1 VRSDVTEVRI
11 VSMKKGALF
20 LMRALED
27 VTHYERFDVS
37 KSLSDE
43 EVIERA
49 RTREDMRPS

>member
-1 VRSDVTEVRI
+1 MRSDVTEIRI
-11 VSMKKGALF
+11 ESMKKGALF

-27 VTHYERFDVS
+27 VTHCERFDVS

>member
-1 VRSDVTEVRI
+1 MRSDVTEIRI

-20 LMRALED
+20 LMRALEE

-49 RTREDMRPS
+49 RTREDMCPF